1 MQKTQKVKKAP
12 KKYTLQKNTGMKVLR
27 IILWVMLVFI
37 FLRGIV
43 SIFRPNTKDEVTA
56 MITDFK
62 ENYNQFT
69 SQNSELMSFAQNFT
83 KEYLTYT
90 ARGETEYKNRLMPY
104 VSSGLLN
111 STNINDCAADAE
123 ATYVEAYKIE
133 VYSECQADVYVLAN
147 MEYSNRILEDDGQTY
162 TTQITKDQLILSVPI
177 FYKNGAY
184 IVEDVPLMVT
194 DSVKMDDYAAEV
206 YSGTSL
212 SDAAQKEV
220 SLSVDNFL
228 KAYCEQDESV
238 IDYYLGSKADK
249 TKFTGLHG
257 RFLYLGIDNIRCYQ
271 ETGEDI
277 VCLVEF
283 RIQDEINGVKMLQ
296 KINLSISKSGGKFY
310 INDMNTR
317 TGNLN
322 MSK

>member
-1 MQKTQKVKKAP
+1 MQKTQKVKKAQRE
-12 KKYTLQKNTGMKVLR
+12 YTMRKNTGMKILR

-43 SIFRPNTKDEVTA
+43 SIFRPDTKDEVTA

-69 SQNSELMSFAQNFT
+69 NQNSELMSFAQNFT

-90 ARGETEYKNRLMPY
+90 ARGETEYKNRLKPY

-111 STNINDCAADAE
+111 STKINDCSADAE
-123 ATYVEAYKIE
+123 AVYVEAYKIE
-133 VYSECQADVYVLAN
+133 AYSDCQADVYVLADL
-147 MEYSNRILEDDGQTY
+147 EYSNRILEDDGQTY
-162 TTQITKDQLILSVPI
+162 TTQITKDQVILSVPVY
-177 FYKNGAY
+177 YKNGKY

-194 DSVKMDDYAAEV
+194 DTVKMDDYTAEV

-212 SDAAQKEV
+212 SDEIQKEV

-249 TKFTGLHG
+249 TKFIGLHG
-257 RFLYLGIDNIRCYQ
+257 RFSYLGIDNIHCYQ
-271 ETGEDI
+271 ETGADM

-310 INDMNTR
+310 INNINTR

-322 MSK
+322 MKK